1 MKSIKKY
8 SLTSFDTFLAL
19 SKTTEEI
26 ETMLADFLNAEA
38 GSSTADNSTGTVQY
52 SNTETSDV
60 DAAFK
65 ELLS

>member
-1 MKSIKKY
+1 MP
-8 SLTSFDTFLAL
+8 SFVENFN

-26 ETMLADFLNAEA
+26 ETMLSEFLSAES
-38 GSSTADNSTGTVQY
+38 GGTTDNSTGTAKY
-52 SNTETSDV
+52 SNTESSDV